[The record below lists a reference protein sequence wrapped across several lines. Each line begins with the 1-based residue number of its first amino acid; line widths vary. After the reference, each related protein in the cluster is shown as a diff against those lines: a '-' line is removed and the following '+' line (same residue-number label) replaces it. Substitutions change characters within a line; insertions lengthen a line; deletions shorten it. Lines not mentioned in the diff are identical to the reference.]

1 MILRYALLLSFVC
14 ALCGCAG
21 TGISKVFHPG
31 PAEFQRDE
39 AETFDPFPMTDV
51 APEMAGS
58 RPLAYLRPATE
69 TERAQNEGTFEERFG
84 QPAPPGTYRA
94 PRTPFGR
101 QQIQYVPGPP
111 PPGAAPAFNPPAGAP
126 PCLGRL
132 RSFSPATRPPSCP
145 NNARLLCHGA

>member
-1 MILRYALLLSFVC
+1 MNLRHAFVIPLVC

-21 TGISKVFHPG
+21 TGISKIFHPG

-51 APEMAGS
+51 APEMGGA
-58 RPLAYLRPATE
+58 RPLGYMRPASE
-69 TERAQNEGTFEERFG
+69 TERAQNEGSFESRFG
-84 QPAPPGTYRA
+84 QPAPPGTFRA

-111 PPGAAPAFNPPAGAP
+111 PAGAAPAFNPPAAAP
-126 PCLGRL
+126 PLFG
-132 RSFSPATRPPSCP
+132 SPPVVQPGFAPPFVP
-145 NNARLLCHGA
+145 Q